1 MLSRKCL
8 SLNILKSVSRFQA
21 ERASAIYAA
30 INVQESAKFCNS
42 FREST
47 ISLGL
52 NNIQAFNRYFNV
64 FCRIVYSG

>member
-30 INVQESAKFCNS
+30 KNVQESAKFWNS

-64 FCRIVYSG
+64 FCRIAYSG